1 MTDNNQTAKTTGIGS
16 VVYFD
21 DRTALQIAQAFNQET
36 ELPELLELLFGQLT
50 AMTETRGIRFF
61 YKPLGIDLNLGSR
74 ERHSAEYNLTFRDT
88 PLGTLTLYFAL
99 SQHEQN
105 IQTCEDLVSL
115 AFVSLRTAVTL
126 LELKNQP
133 QTISTELTKEEA
145 EHVAE
150 VTALPT
156 GSNKTANNDALVLV
170 ALDDYKTIKS
180 RDGEEWAHIL
190 MSSVHEQIDS
200 GLRAA
205 DGVYHIND
213 DLIALLLPNTNLTQ
227 AEAVAKKVRMLIAS
241 LHLRGNDLNQQLT
254 ACMGVADATAAGK
267 AEEVMDRARSA
278 LARAQAEGTNQIEV
292 YRRG

>member
-1 MTDNNQTAKTTGIGS
+1 MTDQNQTAKTTETAN

-21 DRTALQIAQAFNQET
+21 DRTALQITQAFNQET
-36 ELPELLELLFGQLT
+36 ELPELLDLLFGQLG
-50 AMTETRGIRFF
+50 AMTETRGLRFV

-88 PLGTLTLYFAL
+88 PIGTLTLYFAL
-99 SQHEQN
+99 TQHEQG

-115 AFVSLRTAVTL
+115 AFVSLRNAVTL

-133 QTISTELTKEEA
+133 QAISTELTKEEA
-145 EHVAE
+145 AHVAE

-156 GSNKTANNDALVLV
+156 RKEANSDALVLV
-170 ALDDYKTIKS
+170 ALDDYERILE
-180 RDGEEWAHIL
+180 RDGEEWAHVL
-190 MSSVHEQIDS
+190 MSSVHEQIES

-213 DLIALLLPNTNLTQ
+213 DLIAVLLPNTNLAQ
-227 AEAVAKKVRMLIAS
+227 AEEVAKKVRMLIAS
-241 LHLRGNDLNQQLT
+241 LHLRGDTLSQQLT
-254 ACMGVADATAAGK
+254 ACMGVADATAAGT

-278 LARAQAEGTNQIEV
+278 LARARAEGSNQIEV

>member
-1 MTDNNQTAKTTGIGS
+1 MTDQNQTAKTTGTAS

-36 ELPELLELLFGQLT
+36 ELPELLDLLFGQLG
-50 AMTETRGIRFF
+50 AMTETLGLRFV

-88 PLGTLTLYFAL
+88 PIGTLTLFFAL
-99 SQHEQN
+99 TQHEQS

-115 AFVSLRTAVTL
+115 AFVSLRNAVTL

-133 QTISTELTKEEA
+133 QEISTELTKEEA

-150 VTALPT
+150 VTAFPT
-156 GSNKTANNDALVLV
+156 SKEANSDALVLV
-170 ALDDYKTIKS
+170 ALDDYEQILA
-180 RDGEEWAHIL
+180 RDGEEWAHVL
-190 MSSVHEQIDS
+190 MSSVHEQIES

-213 DLIALLLPNTNLTQ
+213 DLIAVLLPNTNLAQ

-241 LHLRGNDLNQQLT
+241 LHLRGDDLSQQLT
-254 ACMGVADATAAGK
+254 ACMGVADATAAGT

-278 LARAQAEGTNQIEV
+278 LARARAEGSNQVEV

>member
-1 MTDNNQTAKTTGIGS
+1 MTDQNQTAKTTDTAN

-21 DRTALQIAQAFNQET
+21 DRTALQITQAFNQET
-36 ELPELLELLFGQLT
+36 ELPELLDLLFGQLG
-50 AMTETRGIRFF
+50 AMTETRGLRFV

-88 PLGTLTLYFAL
+88 PIGTLTLYFAL
-99 SQHEQN
+99 TQHEQG

-115 AFVSLRTAVTL
+115 AFVSLRNAVTL

-133 QTISTELTKEEA
+133 QAISTELTKEEA
-145 EHVAE
+145 VHVAE

-156 GSNKTANNDALVLV
+156 RKEANSDALVLV
-170 ALDDYKTIKS
+170 ALDDYERILE
-180 RDGEEWAHIL
+180 RDGEEWAHVL
-190 MSSVHEQIDS
+190 MSSVHEQIES

-213 DLIALLLPNTNLTQ
+213 DLIAVLLPNTNLAQ
-227 AEAVAKKVRMLIAS
+227 AEEVAKKVRMLIAS
-241 LHLRGNDLNQQLT
+241 LHLRGDTLSQQLT
-254 ACMGVADATAAGK
+254 ACMGVADATAAGT
-267 AEEVMDRARSA
+267 AEQVMDRARSA
-278 LARAQAEGTNQIEV
+278 LARARAEGSNQIEV

>member
-1 MTDNNQTAKTTGIGS
+1 MTDQNQTAKTTGTAS

-36 ELPELLELLFGQLT
+36 ELPELLDLLFGQLG
-50 AMTETRGIRFF
+50 AMTETRGLRFV

-88 PLGTLTLYFAL
+88 PIGTLTLFFAL
-99 SQHEQN
+99 TQHEQS

-115 AFVSLRTAVTL
+115 AFVSLRNAVTL

-133 QTISTELTKEEA
+133 QEISTELTKEEA

-150 VTALPT
+150 VTAFPT
-156 GSNKTANNDALVLV
+156 SKEANSDALVLV
-170 ALDDYKTIKS
+170 ALDDYEQILA
-180 RDGEEWAHIL
+180 RDGEEWAHVL
-190 MSSVHEQIDS
+190 MSSVHEQIES

-213 DLIALLLPNTNLTQ
+213 DLIAVLLPNTNLAQ

-241 LHLRGNDLNQQLT
+241 LHLRGDDLSQQLT
-254 ACMGVADATAAGK
+254 ACMGVADATAAGT

-278 LARAQAEGTNQIEV
+278 LARARAEGSNQVEV